1 MSFVGVDM
9 GVLEQ
14 STDRVIIDLSR
25 SYLNS
30 RFRRSLDTLGAVLL
44 LVALIPVIGLI
55 TVGISITSPGPI
67 LFRQR
72 RSGIGMKP
80 FMLLKFRT
88 MYWAETRAG
97 TVEQAI
103 RGDSRVTPLGRFL
116 RATSL
121 DELPQLFN
129 VVRGEMSLIGPRPH
143 AVEHDRFYMA
153 RIPHYVRR
161 FEVRPGLTGLAQ
173 ISGARGGT
181 PRIQDMRR
189 RVDIDLEY
197 IENASLPV
205 DCLIF
210 LQTVREVFESDSAY

>member
-1 MSFVGVDM
+1 MFSLECCSYCNEAMSFVGVDM

-30 RFRRSLDTLGAVLL
+30 RFRRSLDTLVAVLL

-88 MYWAETRAG
+88 MYW
-97 TVEQAI
+97 
-103 RGDSRVTPLGRFL
+103 
-116 RATSL
+116 
-121 DELPQLFN
+121 
-129 VVRGEMSLIGPRPH
+129 
-143 AVEHDRFYMA
+143 
-153 RIPHYVRR
+153 
-161 FEVRPGLTGLAQ
+161 
-173 ISGARGGT
+173 
-181 PRIQDMRR
+181 
-189 RVDIDLEY
+189 
-197 IENASLPV
+197 
-205 DCLIF
+205 
-210 LQTVREVFESDSAY
+210 